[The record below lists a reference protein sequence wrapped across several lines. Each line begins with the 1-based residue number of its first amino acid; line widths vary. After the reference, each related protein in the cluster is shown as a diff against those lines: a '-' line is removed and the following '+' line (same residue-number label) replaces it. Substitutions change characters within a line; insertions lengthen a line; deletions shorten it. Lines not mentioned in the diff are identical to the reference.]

1 MDNQIL
7 KELQQIHIIQK
18 MWGLEVFTWIEELAF
33 KKLAKDYRICNE
45 NSQLINMLGEMFD
58 EYDSVTVTMMLDEAR
73 TRGIMEDQQEE

>member
-7 KELQQIHIIQK
+7 KELQQIHTIQK

-33 KKLAKDYRICNE
+33 KKLAKDYHICNE

>member
-7 KELQQIHIIQK
+7 KELQQIHTVQK
-18 MWGLEVFTWIEELAF
+18 MWGLEVFTWIEDLAF
-33 KKLAKDYRICNE
+33 KKLAKDYHICNE

>member
-7 KELQQIHIIQK
+7 KELQQIHTIQK
-18 MWGLEVFTWIEELAF
+18 MWGLEVFTWIEDLAF
-33 KKLAKDYRICNE
+33 KKLAKDYHICNE

-73 TRGIMEDQQEE
+73 TKGIMEDQQEE

>member
-7 KELQQIHIIQK
+7 KELQQIHTIQK

-33 KKLAKDYRICNE
+33 KKLAKDYHICNE

-73 TRGIMEDQQEE
+73 TRSIMEDQQEE

>member
-7 KELQQIHIIQK
+7 KELQQIHTIQK
-18 MWGLEVFTWIEELAF
+18 MWGLEVFTWIEDLAF
-33 KKLAKDYRICNE
+33 KKLAKDYHICNE
-45 NSQLINMLGEMFD
+45 NSQLISMLGEMFD